1 MEYSSPAVNGGCG
14 AVRGA
19 SRAEENRPTTSST
32 SSSTSSSDGTLVPE
46 FAARGLGKALTQVV
60 TAIGAD
66 RLHDILQY
74 IYITKWEGQKWTRR
88 G

>member
-1 MEYSSPAVNGGCG
+1 MYCPSLAHCEDGMENQGP
-14 AVRGA
+14 
-19 SRAEENRPTTSST
+19 
-32 SSSTSSSDGTLVPE
+32 TLVPE
-46 FAARGLGKALTQVV
+46 FAARGLGKAITQVV

-66 RLHDILQY
+66 RPHDILQS

>member
-1 MEYSSPAVNGGCG
+1 MKGLLWPYHVPPHLYGT
-14 AVRGA
+14 
-19 SRAEENRPTTSST
+19 SRAHS
-32 SSSTSSSDGTLVPE
+32 TLVPE
-46 FAARGLGKALTQVV
+46 FAARGLGKAITQVV

-66 RLHDILQY
+66 RPHDILQN